1 MSNAQYGF
9 LIGLLLGIV
18 WVLTSFSAVLL
29 VAVLGL
35 IGWTIGRFVHVDLAA
50 LSQKLSEY
58 LSK

>member
-35 IGWTIGRFVHVDLAA
+35 IGWRLDG
-50 LSQKLSEY
+50 LSTSIWLQLVRS
-58 LSK
+58 

>member
-35 IGWTIGRFVHVDLAA
+35 IGWAIGGFVHVDLAA
-50 LSQKLSEY
+50 VSQ
-58 LSK
+58 